1 MISCPE
7 GRCLVYDKPSSM
19 GKEPTMKTGVS
30 FPKSQENA
38 ARERPYRNAGREK
51 KRRAPRVWGRPR
63 STDRGLWES
72 RNTPTRVGK
81 TQRWPVALQAP
92 EKHPHACGED
102 TSLFLGTK
110 RTLETPPRVWG
121 RLCPRLFVP

>member
-1 MISCPE
+1 
-7 GRCLVYDKPSSM
+7 
-19 GKEPTMKTGVS
+19 MKTGVS

-63 STDRGLWES
+63 LEVLVLLIS

-81 TQRWPVALQAP
+81 THLYDLVRIARQ
-92 EKHPHACGED
+92 KHPHACGED
-102 TSLFLGTK
+102 TPSSIELGDTG
-110 RTLETPPRVWG
+110 ETPPRVWG
-121 RLCPRLFVP
+121 RQQMMHIIKTS